1 MWTLL
6 HVTPP
11 DQRAPF
17 THSICTFS
25 SKKECVSCCSASNS
39 EIIFSNYTCYTNCT
53 YYIYDELEGSLSTK
67 KTCFEIDIFFCW
79 KKNSFAVKN
88 QVSRLKVAFATKK
101 TSLSEN
107 FCLFICL
114 VIFYFLRFIFYF
126 YLFIFCFM
134 FSQKKLL
141 YNFLYIAQKMQI
153 IFFSQLRCGFI
164 CAFHCNGQCCT

>member
-53 YYIYDELEGSLSTK
+53 YSIYDELEGSLSTK

-88 QVSRLKVAFATKK
+88 QVSRLRVAFATKK

-126 YLFIFCFM
+126 YLFFVSCLLKKTVFCT
-134 FSQKKLL
+134 
-141 YNFLYIAQKMQI
+141 
-153 IFFSQLRCGFI
+153 IFFILLKRCK
-164 CAFHCNGQCCT
+164 